1 MSMINPTERV
11 EINRRFSGGG
21 IGPRLVTADA
31 TNGAKTPQ
39 KKERSLPL
47 RKLNKC
53 RQEYRLYRRLDCM
66 ANSPYDHHS
75 STFPHCHTSGNVSSA
90 FSGLLVPVW
99 ILGCSLTMLGSLSKS
114 KIRYQLT

>member
-1 MSMINPTERV
+1 MSMINPTNELRSTVGSAAAALDRGWFRGCNERRQNAA
-11 EINRRFSGGG
+11 E
-21 IGPRLVTADA
+21 
-31 TNGAKTPQ
+31 
-39 KKERSLPL
+39 KERSLPL

-53 RQEYRLYRRLDCM
+53 RQEYRLYRRLDSM